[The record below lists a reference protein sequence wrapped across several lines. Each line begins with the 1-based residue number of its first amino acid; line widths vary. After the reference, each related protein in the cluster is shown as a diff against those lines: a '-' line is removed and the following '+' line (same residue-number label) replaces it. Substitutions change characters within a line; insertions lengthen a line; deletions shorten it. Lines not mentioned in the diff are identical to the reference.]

1 MGKKLKHLFEI
12 TKWLFLIIFSLC
24 LVGCGGISDGEY
36 TASVVMTGGSGKAYI
51 ESPCKVTVTD
61 GQATAHLVWSSPNYD
76 YMIVDGD
83 TYYPV
88 NKEGNSEFDIPV
100 SLGKEMNVQA
110 DTTAMST
117 PHLIDYT
124 LYITLDDSTYGNN
137 PIDSDNDNSSG
148 AKSDIKTIRYSMDP
162 PKIEGLT
169 YISTDENTYAKCFKI
184 HRYEDG
190 YTVISIDDGR
200 SYLLI
205 PEDKNLTDDILEGI
219 SKKYTDGEAE
229 VIIPLHMPLDSIYLA
244 ASGAMCHFDSIG
256 AVSAI
261 TMSGIEADDWYIDSA
276 REAMNSGSIV
286 YGGKYS
292 APDYEQIVMSDIDLA
307 IENTMILHV
316 PKVQEKLEQL
326 MIPVF
331 IDRSSYE
338 EDPLGRC
345 EWIKVYGAM
354 TGLEDEA
361 SLFFDKQVRSVES
374 LDLDNI
380 NGKKVA
386 IFSINSNH
394 QIVTRSSEDYFAK
407 MVEMAGGTY
416 LGPESDMNSTSQM
429 TISIEAF
436 YEYALDAD
444 ILIYNQA
451 IEDAPSSLEQLIKT
465 DATFADFKAVSTG
478 DVWCTYKSIYQSSD
492 KTGTIIENL
501 YAIIMDQKEETD
513 FFYMLK

>member
-12 TKWLFLIIFSLC
+12 TKWVFLIIFSLC

-51 ESPCKVTVTD
+51 QDPCKVTVKD
-61 GQATAHLVWSSPNYD
+61 GKATAHLVWSSPNYD
-76 YMIVDGD
+76 YMIVFGE

-88 NKEGNSEFDIPV
+88 NTEGNSEFDIPV
-100 SLGKEMNVQA
+100 TLGKEMEVQA

-124 LYITLDDSTYGNN
+124 LLITLY
-137 PIDSDNDNSSG
+137 DSDSDEPVDSNSEGDGG
-148 AKSDIKTIRYSMDP
+148 AKSDSQIIKTSMDP
-162 PKIEGLT
+162 PKIEGLS
-169 YISTDENTYAKCFKI
+169 YIETDENVYAACFKI

-190 YTVISIDDGR
+190 YIVISIDDGR
-200 SYLLI
+200 HYLLI
-205 PEDKNLTDDILEGI
+205 PEGKELPDDISADI
-219 SKKYTDGEAE
+219 SGGSSDSQER
-229 VIIPLHMPLDSIYLA
+229 IIPLYMPLDRIYLA

-256 AVSAI
+256 AVNAI
-261 TMSGIEADDWYIDSA
+261 TMSGIEAEDWYIDSA
-276 REAMNSGSIV
+276 REAMNNGSIV

-338 EDPLGRC
+338 EEPLGRC
-345 EWIKVYGAM
+345 EWIKVYGAL

-361 SLFFDKQVRSVES
+361 RLSFDKQVQSVER

-386 IFSINSNH
+386 IFSVNSNH
-394 QIVTRSSEDYFAK
+394 QIVVRSGSDYFAK

-416 LGPESDMNSTSQM
+416 LCPDQDLGGTSQM

-436 YEYALDAD
+436 YEYALEAD

-451 IEDAPSSLEQLIKT
+451 IEDAPSSIEELIKT
-465 DATFADFKAVSTG
+465 DATFADFKAVSNG
-478 DVWCTYKSIYQSSD
+478 SVWCTDKSIYQSAD

-501 YAIIMDQKEETD
+501 YAIIMEQKEETE
-513 FFYMLK
+513 FYYILK

>member
-100 SLGKEMNVQA
+100 TLGKEMKVQA

-117 PHLIDYT
+117 PHLIEYT
-124 LYITLDDSTYGNN
+124 LLITLDDSASDETMDSYSESADGT
-137 PIDSDNDNSSG
+137 DSDSQI
-148 AKSDIKTIRYSMDP
+148 IKTSMDP
-162 PKIEGLT
+162 PNIEGLT
-169 YISTDENTYAKCFKI
+169 YIETDKNAYATCFKI

-190 YTVISIDDGR
+190 YLVISIDDGR
-200 SYLLI
+200 HYLLI
-205 PEDKNLTDDILEGI
+205 PEGKDIPDDISADI
-219 SKKYTDGEAE
+219 SMGSSDSQER
-229 VIIPLHMPLDSIYLA
+229 IIPLYMPLDRIYLA

-276 REAMNSGSIV
+276 REAMNNGSIV

-361 SLFFDKQVRSVES
+361 RLCFDKQVRSVES

-478 DVWCTYKSIYQSSD
+478 DVWCTDKSIYQSSD
-492 KTGTIIENL
+492 KIGTIIENL